1 MFKFDSKGN
10 LNGGTRFDLLYT
22 ADNISA
28 QPELELIS
36 PALLSYIIFTLAC
49 QNNTSKSK
57 YKKQKF
63 MRPIRISLI

>member
-49 QNNTSKSK
+49 
-57 YKKQKF
+57 
-63 MRPIRISLI
+63 